1 MIERIQGL
9 PTGVDGVRCN
19 GKLTVEDYDA
29 VVVPLLAEVQRQQRR
44 LRCLVEIEGF
54 DGITPSAAFE
64 DVRLGLRA
72 LGSFDGCAVVS
83 DLPWVGEVLQVVRFL
98 MPYPVRVFPPDR
110 RDEAIAWLAGLPCRP
125 SITHRVLPEAG
136 VVVVEVTE
144 PLRVQDIDELATLV
158 DGWLAEHPTLHGL
171 VLHARAFPGW
181 ENLSGLVR
189 HLRFVVGHHRQ
200 VDRLGLAVD
209 GSLAAVA
216 ASVAELVAHPQVR
229 RFAFD
234 ELPAA
239 TAWASAP

>member
-9 PTGVDGVRCN
+9 PAGVDGVRCN

-29 VVVPLLAEVQRQQRR
+29 VVVPLLAEVQREQRR

-110 RDEAIAWLAGLPCRP
+110 RDEAIAWLAGLPGRP

-171 VLHARAFPGW
+171 VLHARTFPGW
-181 ENLSGLVR
+181 GNVGGLVQ
-189 HLRFVVGHHRQ
+189 HLRFIIGHHRHL
-200 VDRLGLAVD
+200 DRVALAVD
-209 GSLAAVA
+209 GPAATVA
-216 ASVAELVAHPQVR
+216 ATIAELVAHPRVR
-229 RFAFD
+229 RFTFD
-234 ELPAA
+234 QLPAA
-239 TAWASAP
+239 ITWASTD